1 MHEFGIALPQL
12 CPNIIRTIL
21 SLLTLAEED
30 GFLLS
35 LPDLLQLYAVKKGR
49 TSGTGTFFLSPR
61 KGFRVFEDFSEKD
74 ENWRKSFFFFLV
86 NELTF
91 GNKTDL
97 FVSEWAA
104 RAARV
109 EKSPISKTFAA
120 HFSSFCRQDLGWE
133 ALTNDKI
140 RA

>member
-1 MHEFGIALPQL
+1 MSEHYSHHPKSSHSGRRRWISSFTTRP
-12 CPNIIRTIL
+12 PSTICC
-21 SLLTLAEED
+21 E
-30 GFLLS
+30 
-35 LPDLLQLYAVKKGR
+35 KGR

-61 KGFRVFEDFSEKD
+61 KGFRVIEDFSEKD